1 MVLEIIGTIIFG
13 AVIGMLARLVLPGKQ
28 NIGTLVTIV
37 LGVLGA
43 LVGYFIWGAPKD
55 DTSIDWLR
63 WFTSIIA
70 AAIFVTVYSAMREPQ
85 ARTSDSVM
93 PKGPRPPG
101 RGPFASAVVR
111 RRGRGGPSAGCARR

>member
-55 DTSIDWLR
+55 DSSIDWLR

-70 AAIFVTVYSAMREPQ
+70 AAIFVTVYSAMRN
-85 ARTSDSVM
+85 RSSNV
-93 PKGPRPPG
+93 
-101 RGPFASAVVR
+101 
-111 RRGRGGPSAGCARR
+111 